1 MTENPTKFEI
11 RQRKKRLAAAQQK
24 PLPEDGT
31 VEEETLDVS
40 YENEVQEN
48 GLQENGPQHEEERP
62 VARSRIAGLA
72 AAARGRWELV
82 AVVGILA
89 CLLLE
94 AGWIRSID
102 RKVDATN
109 AKVDRAVVSQAES
122 IDRLATAAE
131 AALAAQKTMNDR
143 LLSALAARD
152 AKLQQ
157 ASYVPPSP
165 PKEEKPAQRRRWY
178 YLWLW

>member
-24 PLPEDGT
+24 PLPEDVDQEGT
-31 VEEETLDVS
+31 VEEETSDVS
-40 YENEVQEN
+40 SNEPQENEHQEN
-48 GLQENGPQHEEERP
+48 EHEVERP
-62 VARSRIAGLA
+62 ARSRIAGLA
-72 AAARGRWELV
+72 DAARERWALV
-82 AVVGILA
+82 SIACILFG
-89 CLLLE
+89 LLLE
-94 AGWIRSID
+94 AGWIRSVD

-131 AALAAQKTMNDR
+131 AALAAQKAMNDR
-143 LLSALAARD
+143 LLATLAARD

-157 ASYVPPSP
+157 AAYVPPSP
-165 PKEEKPAQRRRWY
+165 PKEEKPVQRRRWY

>member
-11 RQRKKRLAAAQQK
+11 RQRKKRLAAVAQQE
-24 PLPEDGT
+24 PLPEDGGPEGT

-40 YENEVQEN
+40 YENE
-48 GLQENGPQHEEERP
+48 PQVNEPQREEEHP
-62 VARSRIAGLA
+62 VARSRLAGLA
-72 AAARGRWELV
+72 SAACGRWELV
-82 AVVGILA
+82 AVAGILV

-94 AGWIRSID
+94 AGWIRSLD
-102 RKVDATN
+102 RKIEATN
-109 AKVDRAVVSQAES
+109 DKVDMAVVSQAES

-131 AALAAQKTMNDR
+131 AALAAQKAMNDR
-143 LLSALAARD
+143 LLAALSARD

-157 ASYVPPSP
+157 AAYVPPSP
-165 PKEEKPAQRRRWY
+165 PKEEKPVQRRRWY